1 MTLIIGVVSQKGGV
15 GKSTIART
23 VAKAY
28 AQAEWNVLIADLDV
42 KQGTTFEWN
51 TRRLDAGLL
60 PEIQVQQFSSVAS
73 TSRVKDNYDLL
84 VYDGTPHSTSDTL
97 AIAQVSNLII
107 LPTGGSLDDLRP
119 QIRLAHE
126 LAKRDIDRRRIA
138 FVLSRVDANSTEY
151 SETVDYLNQTPY
163 KIIDSYIPEKRAF
176 RNALNEG
183 KTLTDTAFKSLNQK
197 VEQCMQAVIDYA
209 NQIS

>member
-1 MTLIIGVVSQKGGV
+1 MTLILGVVSQKGGV

-23 VAKAY
+23 IAKAY

-51 TRRLDAGLL
+51 SRRLAASLK
-60 PEIQVQQFSSVAS
+60 PELQVQQFSSVVS
-73 TSRVKDNYDLL
+73 TLKLKDSYDLI
-84 VYDGTPHSTSDTL
+84 VYDGAPHSTSNTL
-97 AIAQVSNLII
+97 AIAQQSNLII

-126 LAKRDIDRRRIA
+126 LVKKGIDRKHIA
-138 FVLSRVDANSTEY
+138 FVLSRIDASEAEHTE
-151 SETVDYLNQTPY
+151 TTDYLSQTPY
-163 KIIDSYIPEKRAF
+163 QIISSYIPEKRAF

-183 KTLTDTAFKSLNQK
+183 KTLTDTSFKSLNQK
-197 VEQCMQAVIDYA
+197 AEHCIQSIIDYV
-209 NQIS
+209 SKVS

>member
-1 MTLIIGVVSQKGGV
+1 MGLIIGVISQKGGV

-23 VAKAY
+23 IAKAY
-28 AQAEWNVLIADLDV
+28 AQADWNVLIADLDT

-60 PEIQVQQFSSVAS
+60 PELQVQQFSSVAS
-73 TSRVKDNYDLL
+73 TLRVKDNYDLI
-84 VYDGTPHSTSDTL
+84 VYDGAPHSTSDTL
-97 AIAQVSNLII
+97 AIAQISNLII
-107 LPTGGSLDDLRP
+107 LPTGGSLDDLQP

-126 LAKRDIDRRRIA
+126 LVNRHVDKKRIA
-138 FVLSRVDANSTEY
+138 FVLSRVDASGAEH
-151 SETVDYLNQTPY
+151 SETVKYLEQTPY

-183 KTLTDTAFKSLNQK
+183 KTLTDTNFKSLNHR
-197 VEQCMQAVIDYA
+197 VDQCVQAIVDYA
-209 NQIS
+209 NYII

>member
-23 VAKAY
+23 IAKIY
-28 AQAEWNVLIADLDV
+28 AQAGWNVLIADLDV

-73 TSRVKDNYDLL
+73 TSKIKDAYDLI

-97 AIAQVSNLII
+97 AIAQASNLVI

-126 LAKRDIDRRRIA
+126 LVKRGIDKKCIA
-138 FVLSRVDANSTEY
+138 FVLSRVDANGTEY
-151 SETVDYLNQTPY
+151 NETIEYLEQTPY
-163 KIIDSYIPEKRAF
+163 RIFEGYVPEKRAF

-183 KTLTDTAFKSLNQK
+183 KTLTDTSFKSLNQK
-197 VEQCMQAVIDYA
+197 VEECMQSIVDYV
-209 NQIS
+209 NEIT